1 MSAYVS
7 KKSTLKSFSE
17 WKDPT
22 PYGPNLEC
30 DNLKDDWCQ
39 READCPAVFLGSFM
53 SAYVSKKSTLKSF
66 SEWKDPTPYGPNLE
80 CDYLKD
86 DWCQREADCTDV
98 FLGSFMSAYVSKKST
113 LKSFSEC
120 RNPTPD
126 GPNLEFNY
134 LKGDLS

>member
-17 WKDPT
+17 CRNPT
-22 PYGPNLEC
+22 PDGPNLDC
-30 DNLKDDWCQ
+30 NYLKGDLSYRDG
-39 READCPAVFLGSFM
+39 DCTGVLLGSFM

-66 SEWKDPTPYGPNLE
+66 SEWKDPTPFGPNLE

-126 GPNLEFNY
+126 GPNLECKY
-134 LKGDLS
+134 LKSDLS